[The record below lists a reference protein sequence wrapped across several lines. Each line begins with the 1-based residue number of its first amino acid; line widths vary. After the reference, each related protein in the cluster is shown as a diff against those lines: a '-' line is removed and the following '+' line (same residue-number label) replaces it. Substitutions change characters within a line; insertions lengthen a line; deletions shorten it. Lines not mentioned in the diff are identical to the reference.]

1 VANWSDVEFRKTPK
15 YRRMQDVLSLAADIL
30 MLWDFLA
37 SVGCGVIASALWRP
51 DFSSLDVAGVS
62 HATLLPEMVIG
73 SLVVAVA
80 LRSAVSVKRPLI
92 ALKKNL
98 PNSAK
103 RRFLFASAAFLAVAV
118 AAQAGHHTAQTWIL
132 AWLLLFAPMLVIT
145 QLGLARCLTR
155 LEETG
160 ILRESVA
167 IVGGSGA
174 RERLA
179 GRIASEAHVVGC
191 YETTADYV
199 GFLHQDQIE
208 KLQELGAGGCVDSVV
223 LAFEKEQAPSIAQ
236 IIEKLKVLPIQV
248 ATCQE
253 GEWPKPAAADFRFLA
268 GVPIKIVSKRPINR
282 RDLLIKTVL
291 DKIAAA
297 MLLLILLPL
306 MSFIAGVI
314 ALTSKGPFIFRQT
327 RQGWCCQRFT
337 VFKFRTMH
345 NAPHAGDKYSQ
356 TKRNDPRCT
365 SFGRFLRRTSL
376 DELPQLWNVI
386 LGDMALVG
394 PRPHADML
402 DDEDQ
407 AGREIVAQYAQR
419 YRMKPGITGWA
430 QIHGARGATSTVE
443 QLRQRVTFDLYYIEH
458 WSLWLDFKILIR
470 TPFCMVGKNVF

>member
-37 SVGCGVIASALWRP
+37 SLACGAIANALWHP
-51 DFSSLDVAGVS
+51 GVLAVDVAR
-62 HATLLPEMVIG
+62 ATLLPEMVIG
-73 SLVVAVA
+73 SLVVALA
-80 LRSAVSVKRPLI
+80 LRSAISAKRPLI
-92 ALKKNL
+92 ACKKNL
-98 PNSAK
+98 PDNAR
-103 RRFLFASAAFLAVAV
+103 RRFLSASAAFVAVAV
-118 AAQAGHHTAQTWIL
+118 AVQIGHQLMQTWIV
-132 AWLLLFAPMLVIT
+132 AWSLLFVPVLVIT
-145 QLGLARCLTR
+145 QFGLAHCLAR
-155 LEETG
+155 LEKSG
-160 ILRESVA
+160 VLRESVA

-179 GRIASEAHVVGC
+179 GRISSEAHVIGC

-223 LAFEKEQAPSIAQ
+223 LAFEKEQASSIAQ

-248 ATCQE
+248 ATCEE
-253 GEWPKPAAADFRFLA
+253 GEWPKSDTSDFRFLA
-268 GVPIKIVSKRPINR
+268 GVPIRIVSKRPINR

-291 DKIAAA
+291 DKIVAVILLVFLLPVMAFIAAA
-297 MLLLILLPL
+297 
-306 MSFIAGVI
+306 I

-327 RQGWCCQRFT
+327 RQGWCGQRFT
-337 VFKFRTMH
+337 VLKFRTMH
-345 NAPHAGDKYSQ
+345 NAPHTGDKYSQ
-356 TKRNDPRCT
+356 TRRNDPRCT
-365 SFGRFLRRTSL
+365 AFGRFLRRTSL

-402 DDEDQ
+402 DDDDQ
-407 AGREIVAQYAQR
+407 AGREIVAEYAQR

-443 QLRQRVTFDLYYIEH
+443 QLRQRVAFDLYYIEH
-458 WSLWLDFKILIR
+458 WSLWLDLRILAR
-470 TPFCMVGKNVF
+470 TPLCMAGKNVF